1 MPVSRFFDTN
11 ILIYAFAA
19 DDPRSARAE
28 SLIAVGGV
36 IGVQVLNEF
45 TNVTRRKLHWQWGQI
60 EAAFAV
66 IEVLLGP
73 ARPLTTAVHA
83 AAFVL
88 ARDHELS
95 FYDALIVAA
104 ALDAGCK
111 VLCSE
116 DLQHDRPSCLTP
128 SNRVRIRSTSS
139 GSISILHIFS
149 WSANRASRISR
160 RVSNV
165 KGPGISDPSCNCA

>member
-1 MPVSRFFDTN
+1 MPGSRFFDTN

-28 SLIAVGGV
+28 ALVADGGV

-45 TNVTRRKLHWQWGQI
+45 TNVTRRRLRWHWGRI

-66 IEVLLGP
+66 IDELLGP
-73 ARPLTTAVHA
+73 ARPLTTTIHARAV
-83 AAFVL
+83 VL
-88 ARDHELS
+88 ARDDDLS

-104 ALDAGCK
+104 ALDAGCN

-116 DLQHDRPSCLTP
+116 DLQHGQKFGAL
-128 SNRVRIRSTSS
+128 RVENPFRRQ
-139 GSISILHIFS
+139 GS
-149 WSANRASRISR
+149 
-160 RVSNV
+160 
-165 KGPGISDPSCNCA
+165 